1 MIDLDALERVADQ
14 IRDRNRA
21 VGADDGYF
29 TIVQYEFRALIAELR
44 ASRKVVVLAINEH
57 KLLAGMVRGFEPL
70 SIGQISAVLDRATW
84 QEWAAN
90 NRAID
95 RALAE
100 LRRDAE
106 RLAG

>member
-1 MIDLDALERVADQ
+1 MSEPVDLDAVERVADQ

-21 VGADDGYF
+21 DGADDGYF

-44 ASRKVVVLAINEH
+44 ASRKVVVLAINER
-57 KLLAGMVRGFEPL
+57 KLLAGMIRSFEPL
-70 SIGQISAVLDRATW
+70 SVREISATLDRATW

-90 NRAID
+90 NRATD

-100 LRRDAE
+100 LEA
-106 RLAG
+106 LK